1 MLYSFYQDMDYDM
14 KYQELWTPDDF
25 INNSPPT
32 MSINMSINELLNND
46 FTYSNIEYCII
57 KNSNGEIISN
67 NNKYSPIFIDIIK
80 AIIKANNIQQFLQNT
95 SFKIKRNEYN
105 GEGYKWYPDIKLSI
119 QSRQAS
125 LTAKEIIKMCYIFD
139 LYINIKIKL
148 NTGKIIQ

>member
-1 MLYSFYQDMDYDM
+1 M

-32 MSINMSINELLNND
+32 MSINELLNND

-80 AIIKANNIQQFLQNT
+80 AIIKANNMQQFLQNT
-95 SFKIKRNEYN
+95 SFKN
-105 GEGYKWYPDIKLSI
+105 
-119 QSRQAS
+119 
-125 LTAKEIIKMCYIFD
+125 
-139 LYINIKIKL
+139 
-148 NTGKIIQ
+148 